1 MNINLKNGTS
11 NLGLKKKSVIIC
23 EKTLKD
29 GIVSDMCRTSQ
40 E

>member
-1 MNINLKNGTS
+1 MEHLTLVLKS
-11 NLGLKKKSVIIC
+11 KCVIVY

-29 GIVSDMCRTSQ
+29 GIVSDMCRTLQ